1 MIQSRVRVHG
11 EKRRNWKIL
20 GRRQKDSRAQEDNW
34 PGMGRG
40 QMQIQRLGS
49 AAGSSV
55 LRPL

>member
-34 PGMGRG
+34 P
-40 QMQIQRLGS
+40 
-49 AAGSSV
+49 
-55 LRPL
+55 